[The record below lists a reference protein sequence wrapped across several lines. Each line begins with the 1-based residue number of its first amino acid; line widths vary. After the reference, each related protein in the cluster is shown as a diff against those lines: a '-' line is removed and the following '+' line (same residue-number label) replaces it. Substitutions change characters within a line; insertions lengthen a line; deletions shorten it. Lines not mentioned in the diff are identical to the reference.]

1 MDKIDFQKGK
11 RKLLRV
17 IFGRTVLLFTA
28 LLLQAGILLFFMFK
42 LAGYLT
48 YYYWVSIVIS
58 VIMLIYILNSDW
70 RFHS

>member
-42 LAGYLT
+42 LAEYLT
-48 YYYWVSIVIS
+48 YYYWIS
-58 VIMLIYILNSDW
+58 YFCHYADLYSELGY
-70 RFHS
+70 